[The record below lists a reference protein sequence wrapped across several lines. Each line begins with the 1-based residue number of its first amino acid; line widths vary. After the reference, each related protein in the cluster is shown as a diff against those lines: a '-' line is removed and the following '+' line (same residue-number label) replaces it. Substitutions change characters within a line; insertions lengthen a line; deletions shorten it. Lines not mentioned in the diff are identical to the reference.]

1 MIHSFSV
8 GDKVRVVKLDPPGH
22 IRTPF
27 YLRGKKGIIEH
38 IHGSFKDPEKLAFGQ
53 PGLPKRILYLVRFFQ
68 LDIWNDYKGS
78 SKDSLIADIYEQW
91 LERY

>member
-1 MIHSFSV
+1 MISPFSV
-8 GDKVRVVKLDPPGH
+8 GDKVRVIKLDPPGH

-27 YLRGKKGIIEH
+27 YLRGKKGVIEH

-68 LDIWNDYKGS
+68 LDVWNDYKGS
-78 SKDSLIADIYEQW
+78 SKDSLIADLYEQW
-91 LERY
+91 LQRY